1 MTTGNSTVDDAI
13 QTATAALQNT
23 VNTVGCSQAT
33 ATAAAVTYYKAVM
46 SAKLSVSP
54 ALDIGNEIAAL
65 ESLGQSV

>member
-1 MTTGNSTVDDAI
+1 MTTGNQTVDAAI
-13 QTATAALQNT
+13 QIATGDLQQACNAA
-23 VNTVGCSQAT
+23 GASQAT
-33 ATAAAVTYYKAVM
+33 CTAAAVTYFRAVM